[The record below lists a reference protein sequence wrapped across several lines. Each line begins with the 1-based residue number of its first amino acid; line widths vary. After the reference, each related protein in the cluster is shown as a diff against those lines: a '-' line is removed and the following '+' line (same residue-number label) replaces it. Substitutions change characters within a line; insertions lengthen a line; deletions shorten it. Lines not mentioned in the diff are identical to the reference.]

1 MAVGYCIY
9 RNFSYYCYYR
19 HGISVLYTP
28 LPLWELSPIATLDA
42 DLGYRIWVFGAL
54 SPLSLGVAIH
64 ETTSPAPTPVVP
76 LFLLGNAGVVPTL
89 ATLGPCLCTGV
100 VVGLFPGGWVGF
112 LGSLIPP
119 FS

>member
-1 MAVGYCIY
+1 M
-9 RNFSYYCYYR
+9 
-19 HGISVLYTP
+19 
-28 LPLWELSPIATLDA
+28 
-42 DLGYRIWVFGAL
+42 GAL
-54 SPLSLGVAIH
+54 SDCYSGCGSGIPNLGTWSIFASLPRRGEHLLGAFS
-64 ETTSPAPTPVVP
+64 TSPAPTPVVP

>member
-1 MAVGYCIY
+1 M
-9 RNFSYYCYYR
+9 
-19 HGISVLYTP
+19 YTP
-28 LPLWELSPIATLDA
+28 LPLWDLFLIATLDA

-119 FS
+119 YRPLLLH

>member
-1 MAVGYCIY
+1 MGA
-9 RNFSYYCYYR
+9 
-19 HGISVLYTP
+19 
-28 LPLWELSPIATLDA
+28 LSIATLDA
-42 DLGYRIWVFGAL
+42 DLGYRIWVFGAF

-119 FS
+119 FLTFVIALVGLEHAAIRGVAVKNPP